1 MNHKGSSPKPGLYG
15 NLQIVQCFSPSAPF
29 PTSIFI
35 SSHVPRM
42 QLLAVATD
50 TGLGWEQSET
60 DGKDLLEESWQ
71 EELGERCV
79 LWLHCSPWPDSK
91 ALVHTGE
98 QSLSLHLGQL
108 H

>member
-1 MNHKGSSPKPGLYG
+1 
-15 NLQIVQCFSPSAPF
+15 
-29 PTSIFI
+29 
-35 SSHVPRM
+35 M

-91 ALVHTGE
+91 ALVRTGE

-108 H
+108 HRDTYPMEKSTFKQICSSI